1 MIDLIRIVFVC
12 STGHCTE
19 YPSTVVTAFDVKK
32 GDLKGFIMGDLGGFD
47 HFALLG
53 LSSQI
58 EVSPHPLLIH
68 VLVVE
73 RTLEVLLS
81 DLETIN
87 THTVAE
93 HVTLDKHY
101 TDRVAEYRTWWA
113 GWQNRLSVLQ
123 CTATFLLSQIEV
135 IDSWLPHERLVQYKD
150 TSKDMEARLSYVI
163 ESSRSASVF
172 GETIANRLSAWQDA
186 VRCPD

>member
-1 MIDLIRIVFVC
+1 MLNWPLHGVSFYCCHSIRCEEGRFETFHYGGPRRLRSFCPAWNFITNR
-12 STGHCTE
+12 SQ
-19 YPSTVVTAFDVKK
+19 PSSLV
-32 GDLKGFIMGDLGGFD
+32 
-47 HFALLG
+47 
-53 LSSQI
+53 
-58 EVSPHPLLIH
+58 H

-87 THTVAE
+87 THIVAE
-93 HVTLDKHY
+93 HVTLDKQC
-101 TDRVAEYRTWWA
+101 TDKVAEYRTWWA

-123 CTATFLLSQIEV
+123 CTANFLLSQIEV

-150 TSKDMEARLSYVI
+150 TSKDMEARLGYVI